1 MRVLGNRSIASF
13 IKSVLDIAW
22 YAVAISLALL
32 AVLLA
37 CSIFVELRGDN
48 LTMSLPV
55 AVKLDAPIH
64 DAGGGANAH
73 LEKLQGDLRF
83 PARKGAFLSGSISVV
98 VLIFGYLLWILT
110 QLRYVFRS
118 LSQGLPF
125 ILENARRIRWVGLA
139 VIFGELGR
147 SVVVYFWSYY
157 ASLHFTADRLRFAA
171 SVDLNP
177 LTIVSGLAILVI
189 AQVFE
194 EGARL
199 EIVAPAQREE
209 GTRLQIVAP
218 AKAGAYFFL
227 TKNWVPAFAG
237 TTKHRFFGDF

>member
-1 MRVLGNRSIASF
+1 MRVLGKRSVASF

-22 YAVAISLALL
+22 YIVAISLALL
-32 AVLLA
+32 AVLLV
-37 CSIFVELRGDN
+37 CSIFIEPRGDN

-64 DAGGGANAH
+64 DADGGTRAH
-73 LEKLQGDLRF
+73 FEKLQGNLRF
-83 PARKGAFLSGSISVV
+83 PAKKGAFLSGSLSVA
-98 VLIFGYLLWILT
+98 LLSFGYLLWILT

-125 ILENARRIRWVGLA
+125 VLENARRIRWVGLA
-139 VIFGELGR
+139 VIVGELGR
-147 SVVVYFWSYY
+147 SAIVYFWSYY

-171 SVDLNP
+171 SLDLNP
-177 LTIVSGLAILVI
+177 FTIVSGLAILVI

-199 EIVAPAQREE
+199 EEDQS
-209 GTRLQIVAP
+209 
-218 AKAGAYFFL
+218 L
-227 TKNWVPAFAG
+227 TI
-237 TTKHRFFGDF
+237 